1 MADINAIAQQFT
13 TFYYQAFDDDRA
25 TLRALYVCRRF
36 PHLGRP
42 TSGTDLFFLARF
54 IYAHF

>member
-13 TFYYQAFDDDRA
+13 TFYYSTFDSNRA
-25 TLRALYVCRRF
+25 SLGSLYVRRRF
-36 PHLGRP
+36 PHLCRP
-42 TSGTDLFFLARF
+42 TSGSDLFFLARF